1 MAYLEDTP
9 VEEKLTAINDAIRSK
24 TGKTGK
30 LDLDQMAESIPEVY
44 DKGFEAAKG
53 AYWDDLQQN
62 GNRTDYDYM
71 FSGYYWTPDTFDPK
85 HIPVKPERAVGMF
98 ANAAKLTVD
107 LSEEKYKNII
117 DLSKCSA
124 FSSTFAESGIT
135 GVGIID
141 ATLNSNNHINY
152 GFNNAKNLKKIEIFR
167 TKEAVRYIQ
176 TFHYCN
182 SLEDITVE
190 GVIGNDISFLHSP
203 LNAKSLVS
211 IVEALSESVSGK
223 TATFKQSAINNA
235 IFPVTSEKTSITYAS
250 WDALKA
256 TKQNWTFKNESGTVI

>member
-1 MAYLEDTP
+1 MSYLNGTP

-44 DKGFEAAKG
+44 DKGFEAGKG

-62 GNRTDYDYM
+62 GKRKDYDYM

-85 HIPVKPERAVGMF
+85 HIPVKPERAAGMF

-107 LSEEKYKNII
+107 LSEEKYKKII
-117 DLSKCSA
+117 DLSECTA

-135 GVGIID
+135 GVGIIN
-141 ATLNSNNHINY
+141 ATLNPNNRISY
-152 GFNNAKNLKKIEIFR
+152 GFQSAKNLKKIEKFI
-167 TKEAVRYIQ
+167 TSEVVTYSQ
-176 TFHYCN
+176 TFSYCN

-190 GVIGNDISFLHSP
+190 GVIGADISFLHSP

-211 IVEALSESVSGK
+211 VVEHLSDTASGK
-223 TATFKQSAINNA
+223 TATFKQFAIDNA

-250 WDALKA
+250 WDELKA
-256 TKQNWTFKNESGTVI
+256 TKQNWSFAYA